1 MFSSRDSLT
10 VCKQYALK
18 GRVNL
23 FYIKYLLLNR
33 ILNIFLRDLM
43 ITSRDFYLNRVEF
56 HKYFSY
62 QLRSICI
69 QVNSKLYFSAV
80 NVYNTRRV
88 K

>member
-1 MFSSRDSLT
+1 
-10 VCKQYALK
+10 
-18 GRVNL
+18 
-23 FYIKYLLLNR
+23 
-33 ILNIFLRDLM
+33 M